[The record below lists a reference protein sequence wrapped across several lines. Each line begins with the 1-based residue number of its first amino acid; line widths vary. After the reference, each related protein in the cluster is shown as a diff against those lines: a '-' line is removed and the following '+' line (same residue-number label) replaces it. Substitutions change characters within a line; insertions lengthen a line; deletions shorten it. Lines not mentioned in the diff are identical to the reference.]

1 MSLTVWDPFHDMEK
15 LLDKYSRTSR
25 KSLAKSDDRALE
37 VGDWMPIVD
46 IDETADAFNIRAELP
61 GVHKE
66 DISVSVD
73 NNVLTIKGEKK
84 QEKKDRKHHRTE
96 CTYGSFVRSFTL
108 PQSVNA
114 DGIHA
119 KYHHGTLNLG
129 IPKAEEVKP
138 KQIEV
143 KVD

>member
-1 MSLTVWDPFHDMEK
+1 MSLTVWDPFHDMET
-15 LLDKYSRTSR
+15 LLDKYGRTSR
-25 KSLAKSDDRALE
+25 KTPTKSDDRALE

-46 IDETADAFNIRAELP
+46 IDETPDAFHIRAELP

-66 DISVSVD
+66 DINVAVD

-84 QEKKDRKHHRTE
+84 KEKKDRKHHRTE
-96 CTYGSFVRSFTL
+96 CVYGSFVRSFTL
-108 PQSVNA
+108 PHSVNA

-119 KYHHGTLNLG
+119 KYHNGALNLN

-138 KQIEV
+138 RQI
-143 KVD
+143 KVNVN

>member
-46 IDETADAFNIRAELP
+46 IDETAD
-61 GVHKE
+61 
-66 DISVSVD
+66 
-73 NNVLTIKGEKK
+73 
-84 QEKKDRKHHRTE
+84 
-96 CTYGSFVRSFTL
+96 
-108 PQSVNA
+108 
-114 DGIHA
+114 GIHA
-119 KYHHGTLNLG
+119 KYHHGTLNLR

>member
-1 MSLTVWDPFHDMEK
+1 MQTPWGEGDRTWTPAVDVSENKEGYVVTVELAGASKDDVTVECHD
-15 LLDKYSRTSR
+15 
-25 KSLAKSDDRALE
+25 
-37 VGDWMPIVD
+37 
-46 IDETADAFNIRAELP
+46 
-61 GVHKE
+61 
-66 DISVSVD
+66 
-73 NNVLTIKGEKK
+73 NVLTIKGEKK

-119 KYHHGTLNLG
+119 KYHHGTLNLR